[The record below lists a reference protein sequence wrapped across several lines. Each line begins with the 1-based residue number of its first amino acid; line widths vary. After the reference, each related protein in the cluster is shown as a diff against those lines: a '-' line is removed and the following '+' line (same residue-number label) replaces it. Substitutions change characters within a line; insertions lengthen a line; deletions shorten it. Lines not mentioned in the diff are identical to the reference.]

1 MTLNTWFKL
10 GPISVDFLLKILK
23 VTNIAYISL
32 MTEKYIMDRKYKKIK
47 RFMDKETKGIM
58 SLTEL

>member
-23 VTNIAYISL
+23 VTNIAYILL
-32 MTEKYIMDRKYKKIK
+32 MTEKIIMDRKFLKIK
-47 RFMDKETKGIM
+47 RFMDKEIKAQM
-58 SLTEL
+58 SLMEL